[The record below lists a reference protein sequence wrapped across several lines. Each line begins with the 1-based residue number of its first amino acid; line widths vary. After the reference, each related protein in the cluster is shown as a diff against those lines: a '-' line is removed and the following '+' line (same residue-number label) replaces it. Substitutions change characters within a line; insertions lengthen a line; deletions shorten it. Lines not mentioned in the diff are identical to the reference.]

1 MVNAEKYDD
10 QLKTPR
16 KIAQYISTHFGLSKE
31 GLARD
36 IAPQVLKSLPPKA
49 RKRDFVSIS

>member
-10 QLKTPR
+10 QLKTSR

-31 GLARD
+31 DLPETLR
-36 IAPQVLKSLPPKA
+36 LKFEEFATKG
-49 RKRDFVSIS
+49 KET